1 MSVECAFHGFCSAD
15 AEVRTSQAGKRWV
28 RLRVGVGKDD
38 TLQWVSVA
46 VFGKAAEKAAELKK
60 SDRCYIEGTIKM
72 DSWRGSDGAE
82 RHGLSVA
89 AFKCEPTHR
98 IGRNRPDQKQKERD
112 FGTAPAVAAGAEF
125 DDEIPLAPER
135 RG

>member
-1 MSVECAFHGFCSAD
+1 MRLSWILRGRCRGAHLASP
-15 AEVRTSQAGKRWV
+15 QALGSLSRW
-28 RLRVGVGKDD
+28 RRKDD

-60 SDRCYIEGTIKM
+60 SDRCYIEGTIKL
-72 DSWRGSDGAE
+72 DSWAGNDGTE

-98 IGRNRPDQKQKERD
+98 IGRKRPDQKKKESD
-112 FGTAPAVAAGAEF
+112 FGSVGANDSAEF
-125 DDEIPLAPER
+125 DDDIAL
-135 RG
+135 